1 LSLELSST
9 GEQPVPS
16 FADFNLNP
24 DIMKALVQSGFTT
37 PTPIQAQALPVVM
50 AGRDLIGSAQTGTG
64 KTAAFMLPA
73 LQLLSQRTNARIRGP
88 RVLVLAPTREL
99 AQQIIDAG
107 RKLGQFMRV
116 STVPILG
123 GMPYR
128 VQMQMLSRPVDLMV
142 ATPGRLI
149 DHLDRDRIN
158 LDDLEML
165 ILDEADRMLDMGF
178 ADAVDRIVAAS
189 PASRQ
194 TLMFTA
200 TMDKPMAALAQRLL
214 KDPARIAIESQT
226 LTVDRI
232 EQRLHIADDLSHK
245 RRLLAHWAASP
256 EVGKA
261 IIFAA
266 TKRDADQLAQDLTAQ
281 GHRAGALHGDLHQ
294 SARMTTVRRLRSG
307 EIKLLVATDV
317 AARGIDVPDITHV
330 INFDLPRQ
338 AEDYVH
344 RIGRTGRAGA
354 SGTAISFVAASE
366 RQVIERIE
374 RYTGSPLAHEVIA
387 GLEPRTSFASR
398 GTRSPRSSA
407 GKGGYRGGYGKPA
420 GGPRPWSASPPAH
433 GEAAAND
440 RPRRPWQ
447 QRERR
452 PA

>member
-16 FADFNLNP
+16 FADFDLNP
-24 DIMKALVQSGFTT
+24 DILKALRLQGFTQ

-64 KTAAFMLPA
+64 NTAAFMLPA
-73 LQLLSQRTNARIRGP
+73 LHRIAEHSQSRVRGP
-88 RVLVLAPTREL
+88 RVLILAPTREL
-99 AQQIIDAG
+99 AQQIIDTG

-128 VQMQMLSRPVDLMV
+128 TQLQMMSRPIDLMV

-149 DHLDRDRIN
+149 DHLDRDRVS
-158 LDDLEML
+158 LADLEML
-165 ILDEADRMLDMGF
+165 VLDEADRMLDMGF
-178 ADAVDRIVAAS
+178 AEAVDRIVAAS
-189 PASRQ
+189 AATRQ
-194 TLMFTA
+194 TLLFTA
-200 TMDKPMAALAQRLL
+200 TMDKRMAGLAQRLL
-214 KDPARIAIESQT
+214 KEPVRIAIEAQT

-232 EQRLHIADDLSHK
+232 EQRLHVADDLSHK
-245 RRLLAHWAASP
+245 RKLLAHWAASP

-354 SGTAISFVAASE
+354 SGTAISFVAPAE
-366 RQVIERIE
+366 RSVIERIE
-374 RYTGSPLAHEVIA
+374 RYTGSNLTHEVIP
-387 GLEPRTSFASR
+387 GLEPRSSFASR
-398 GTRSPRSSA
+398 GPRPA
-407 GKGGYRGGYGKPA
+407 GKGGYGKDNNRPRSRRPWANGKPA
-420 GGPRPWSASPPAH
+420 EAANGDRGPRQWTPYK
-433 GEAAAND
+433 
-440 RPRRPWQ
+440 
-447 QRERR
+447 ERR